1 LKNRVLVV
9 DDEQGVREFYK
20 DFLLDHGFEV
30 LTAANAREGLR
41 IADENELDIVIMDID
56 MPGLSGLDAL
66 KELREIDDKIPV
78 LLLTAYERYKRN
90 FASLYADEYIVK
102 DKKPD
107 FVLRKINE
115 RLKFSA

>member
-1 LKNRVLVV
+1 MKNRVLVV

-20 DFLLDHGFEV
+20 NFLLDNGFEV
-30 LTAANAREGLR
+30 LTAANARDGLK
-41 IADENELDIVIMDID
+41 IARDNNLDIVLMDID

-66 KELREIDDKIPV
+66 KELRKIDDNIPV
-78 LLLTAYERYKRN
+78 FLLTAYERYKRN
-90 FASLYADEYIVK
+90 FVSLYADEYIVK

-115 RLKFSA
+115 RLRFSA

>member
-20 DFLLDHGFEV
+20 DFLMDNGFEV
-30 LTAANAREGLR
+30 LTATNAREGLK
-41 IADENELDIVIMDID
+41 IAGNNNLDVVLMDID